1 MIAAGLGILV
11 RLGIAAVSYGT
22 NDAAAWI
29 TFAGQIHD
37 RGLLNTY
44 RTDVE
49 FNHPPIAGLWAMI
62 ADKAAGESELLF
74 TVFFKLA
81 PIGAD
86 AVAVWLLWK
95 LWRRRGYPRAA
106 MVAAAFAWS
115 LASILVS
122 GFHCNTDPVYAMLC
136 LLAVYCI
143 EEHGWHFCG
152 GLALA
157 AAINVKLIPVL
168 LIAPLLLSYRNWRGA
183 ARFIAG
189 LSLGVLPFVPVL
201 ASAPKA
207 FVHNAVAYGSTLD
220 RWGINLL
227 LLRGRTDLEHVS
239 GGVAAAFFYYGHA
252 RLLIVA
258 SIAAWAII
266 GRWLGRWNR
275 YELCAVTFA
284 IFLVLTPGFGVQ
296 YVVML
301 VPLLFALRPAVAFVY
316 STVAGLF
323 LLGVYYNALT
333 DTYPLYAHFHTL
345 FWMPAAVVGLLAWGT
360 LICFVVSTLWS
371 SRTQAPLVT
380 GSLLAA
386 P

>member
-1 MIAAGLGILV
+1 MIVACLGILV
-11 RLGIAAVSYGT
+11 RLGIAAISWGT

-29 TFAGQIHD
+29 TFGGEIHD

-49 FNHPPIAGLWAMI
+49 FNHPPIPGLWAAI
-62 ADKAAGESELLF
+62 ARQAGGESDLLF

-86 AVAVWLLWK
+86 VVAVWLIWK
-95 LWRRRGYPRAA
+95 IWRRRGYGGAA
-106 MVAAAFAWS
+106 MVAAASAWS

-143 EEHGWHFCG
+143 EEHGWHFRG

-157 AAINVKLIPVL
+157 AAINIKLIPVL
-168 LIAPLLLSYRNWRGA
+168 LIVPLVLSYRKWRDG
-183 ARFIAG
+183 ARFLAG

-201 ASAPKA
+201 AIAPKA

-227 LLRGRTDLEHVS
+227 LMRGRTDLQHVS

-252 RLLIVA
+252 RFLIVA
-258 SIAAWAII
+258 SIVAWAII
-266 GRWLGRWNR
+266 GRLLGRWNR
-275 YELCAVTFA
+275 YEMCAVTFA
-284 IFLVLTPGFGVQ
+284 LFLVLTPGFGVQ

-333 DTYPLYAHFHTL
+333 NTYPLYAQFHTL
-345 FWMPAAVVGLLAWGT
+345 FWMPAAAVGLLAWGA
-360 LICFVVSTLWS
+360 LIYFVASTL
-371 SRTQAPLVT
+371 RGRRVQAAITPGRL
-380 GSLLAA
+380 GG
-386 P
+386 